1 MKAFPDAE
9 VLLAALAEEG
19 LSARHRAALAAA
31 EAVVVSAAVLWQIE
45 GWRAAGALEI
55 RGDLADTLRR
65 AGCLMLAVTAEHVAA
80 AGALARGQGRAADG
94 SDRRASGR
102 LGQGRRGQGSGE
114 RDSGLSARRSF
125 EREPELRWIPKA
137 ASLLPPVPPL
147 LAAQARAEGLVILSS
162 DRVYRLY
169 DVEWL

>member
-9 VLLAALAEEG
+9 VLLAALAEEA

-45 GWRAAGALEI
+45 GWRASGELEI

-65 AGCLMLAVTAEHVAA
+65 AGCRMLAVTAEHVAA
-80 AGALARGQGRAADG
+80 AGAMARGQARARDGRG
-94 SDRRASGR
+94 S
-102 LGQGRRGQGSGE
+102 RGQGGRSVMTPSE
-114 RDSGLSARRSF
+114 PLPMAKAGL
-125 EREPELRWIPKA
+125 
-137 ASLLPPVPPL
+137 SLLPPITPL

>member
-19 LSARHRAALAAA
+19 LSPRHRAALAAA
-31 EAVVVSAAVLWQIE
+31 ETVVVSAAVLWQIE

-94 SDRRASGR
+94 SDRRASGK
-102 LGQGRRGQGSGE
+102 LGQGSGE

-147 LAAQARAEGLVILSS
+147 LAAQARGEGLVILSS

>member
-80 AGALARGQGRAADG
+80 AGALARGQGRAADE
-94 SDRRASGR
+94 SDRRASGK
-102 LGQGRRGQGSGE
+102 LGQGSGE
-114 RDSGLSARRSF
+114 RDSGRSARRSF
-125 EREPELRWIPKA
+125 EREPELRWIPNA
-137 ASLLPPVPPL
+137 ASLLPPLPPL
-147 LAAQARAEGLVILSS
+147 LAVQARAEGLVILSS